1 MVREGDNIY
10 IECRQV
16 DDKGEIIKD
25 DEEETF
31 LDMTD
36 LSMDFE
42 NNIAMQAII
51 GVSLMVMLYTM
62 GNYVFKVYP
71 TQQIEKKLNIQN

>member
-1 MVREGDNIY
+1 MAGVGDNIY

-16 DDKGEIIKD
+16 NDKGEIIED
-25 DEEETF
+25 DKEKTF
-31 LDMTD
+31 LDMAD
-36 LSMDFE
+36 VSMDFE
-42 NNIAMQAII
+42 KNIAMQAII

-71 TQQIEKKLNIQN
+71 TQQIERKLNIQN

>member
-1 MVREGDNIY
+1 MVSEGDNIY
-10 IECRQV
+10 IECKQV

-51 GVSLMVMLYTM
+51 GVSLMVMLYTL
-62 GNYVFKVYP
+62 GNYVFKIYP
-71 TQQIEKKLNIQN
+71 TQEIKRRLYIEN

>member
-1 MVREGDNIY
+1 MAEEGDNIY

-16 DDKGEIIKD
+16 NDKGEIIED
-25 DEEETF
+25 DKEKTF
-31 LDMTD
+31 LDMAD
-36 LSMDFE
+36 VSMDFE
-42 NNIAMQAII
+42 KNIAMQAII

-71 TQQIEKKLNIQN
+71 TQQIERKLNIQN